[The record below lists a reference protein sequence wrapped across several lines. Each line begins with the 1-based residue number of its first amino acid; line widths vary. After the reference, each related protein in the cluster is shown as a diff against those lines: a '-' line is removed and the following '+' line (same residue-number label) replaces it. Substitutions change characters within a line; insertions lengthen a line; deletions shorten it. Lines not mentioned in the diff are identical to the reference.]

1 MLLPIHWQNPM
12 LPRIV
17 TRSSSVCQPRPTA
30 SRTGVPARP
39 RTPTPGPDHPGGLTS
54 FSKSD
59 ALLVE
64 TDLSKRAHYNKE
76 VSTAPNLSK
85 PITKAF
91 ERYILLFIEMPQ
103 FKIQFHVILAELYM
117 YRVYLIY
124 YRGQARFHN
133 IPIILAHTH
142 ALWPDT
148 LLLLYLYDLPCVTF
162 PVPQ

>member
-1 MLLPIHWQNPM
+1 M

-76 VSTAPNLSK
+76 VSPAPNLSK
-85 PITKAF
+85 PITKASF
-91 ERYILLFIEMPQ
+91 LKVYPTIYRNASVQNPIPCHSGRIVHVPCVFDLLQGPSPFSQ
-103 FKIQFHVILAELYM
+103 HT
-117 YRVYLIY
+117 
-124 YRGQARFHN
+124 HN
-133 IPIILAHTH
+133 ISP
-142 ALWPDT
+142 
-148 LLLLYLYDLPCVTF
+148 YPCSLTRYFVAAV
-162 PVPQ
+162 PV